1 MSLQS
6 KSGLSRLWMSAP
18 VALVVACGLAVPA
31 MSTLAQEEK
40 KDDFRPFAEV
50 SKDFEKV
57 VSTADGA
64 PSLFTV
70 WKREK
75 DGQLLAELPRTWQG
89 QKHFIALTIPTGEIF
104 AGLQAG
110 DMYVY
115 WKRFDKRMALIMPNT
130 EIRSTG
136 DTESKDSLANH
147 FTDRVILD
155 VPIECMGPGGQ
166 PVIDLDNL
174 LLGNASTFYGSMAAG
189 LNPRLGTIAAVKAF
203 PENVEVSMTAPTA
216 GGRLKTFHWSISQL
230 KDNPAYKPRAADER
244 VGYFTTSFRDLGK
257 FRDDQVA
264 TRYINRW
271 HLEKKEPKLKIS
283 PPKQPIV
290 YYVEHTV
297 PARYRRWVKEGTLY
311 WNKAFEEVGIRDAI
325 EVYYQD
331 KETGAHM
338 DKDPEDVRYNFIRWL
353 ANDIGTAVG
362 PSRAHPLTG
371 EILDADIVLTD
382 GWIRHFWY
390 QANEFA
396 PSVAMEGFGSDTMA
410 WLDKNPQ
417 WDPRVRLAKP
427 EDRSR
432 IITERAM
439 EQARR
444 GVAGVNG
451 WGGAAIAM
459 DPTVESN
466 ADLSRLS
473 EFVRTPSGLC
483 MMSEGLSR
491 DMAVAGLY
499 MDVMGLI
506 DEPPVPDTDDTQK
519 DDAKKDEAKKDE
531 PKKDDGDRLDGIPEW
546 FVGPALAHLTAHEV
560 GHTLGLRHNFKAS
573 SQYTLSE
580 INSEALKGKPNSASV
595 MDYSPIN
602 INMDANAV
610 QGDYSMIG
618 IGSYDMWAIEYGYTL
633 GETKDVLKKVNQ
645 PGHMYLTDEDTG
657 GPDPLARRYDWSKN
671 PIDYAKSLMQLA
683 NLSRGRIIEK
693 FVKDGEPWS
702 KARRGYEI
710 TLSTHLNAVSIM
722 SGWIGGAHINR
733 DRKGD
738 PDGRVPIEPVPAQ
751 VQRDALD
758 FIIANTFFDDTFGLT
773 PELLVRMTVNK
784 DEDARADPTWPINDR
799 IAGVQ
804 SSALTMLMNPGRL
817 RRVYDNEL
825 YKPADQDAVTLP
837 EVLDRVTV
845 AVWKELDGGV
855 SERFTP
861 RKPMISSLRRNLQRE
876 HADRLIDLAMSDGF
890 NEAGKTISTLAALT
904 LRQISSRIEATL
916 KKGDSNID
924 AYTLAHLSDV
934 RTRIDKA
941 LDAGYIRNASGGGG
955 FNPAMFMFGQTAAPV
970 AAYGAGQ
977 NAYAESAAVVAS
989 APAPALVP
997 QTMDTAMPLVNQ
1009 KP

>member
-1 MSLQS
+1 MSLHS

-18 VALVVACGLAVPA
+18 VALVVAAGLAVPA
-31 MSTLAQEEK
+31 LAQEEK
-40 KDDFRPFAEV
+40 KEDFRPFAEV

-57 VSTADGA
+57 VSTADGS

-70 WKREK
+70 WKRDK
-75 DGQLLAELPRTWQG
+75 DGQLLAELPRGWQS

-115 WKRFDKRMALIMPNT
+115 WKRFDKRVALIMPNT

-155 VPIECMGPGGQ
+155 VPIECMGPSGQ

-174 LLGNASTFYGSMAAG
+174 LIGNASTFYGGMAAG
-189 LNPRLGTIAAVKAF
+189 VNPRLATIAGVKAF
-203 PENVEVSMTAPTA
+203 PENVEVSITAPTA
-216 GGRLKTFHWSISQL
+216 GGRLKTFHWSMSLI
-230 KDNPAYKPRAADER
+230 KDNPAYKPRTADER

-257 FRDDQVA
+257 FRDDQVD
-264 TRYINRW
+264 TRFINRW

-362 PSRAHPLTG
+362 PSRAHPITG

-396 PSVAMEGFGSDTMA
+396 PSVAMEGFGSDTLA

-427 EDRSR
+427 EDRQR

-439 EQARR
+439 QQARR
-444 GVAGVNG
+444 GIAGPSG

-459 DPTVESN
+459 DPTVENN

-473 EFVRTPSGLC
+473 EFVRIPSGLC

-506 DEPPVPDTDDTQK
+506 EEPPAGGGEGGD
-519 DDAKKDEAKKDE
+519 AKKDE

-546 FVGPALAHLTAHEV
+546 FVGPALAHLTVHEV

-573 SQYTLSE
+573 SQFSLSE
-580 INSEALKGKPNSASV
+580 INSEAMKGKPNSASV

-602 INMDANAV
+602 INMDKNAV

-618 IGSYDMWAIEYGYTL
+618 IGDYDMWAIEYGYTL
-633 GETKDVLKKVNQ
+633 GDTKDVLKKVNQ

-671 PIDYAKSLMQLA
+671 PIDYAKSLMELA
-683 NLSRGRIIEK
+683 NVSRSRIIEK

-722 SGWIGGAHINR
+722 AGWIGGAHINR

-738 PDGRVPIEPVPAQ
+738 PEGRVPIEPVPAQ

-758 FIIANTFFDDTFGLT
+758 FIINNTFFDDKFGLT
-773 PELLVRMTVNK
+773 PDLLVRMTVNK
-784 DEDARADPTWPINDR
+784 DEDAGADPTWPINDR

-837 EVLDRVTV
+837 EVLDRVS
-845 AVWKELDGGV
+845 AAIWKELDGGV

-876 HADRLIDLAMSDGF
+876 HADRLIDLAMSEGF
-890 NEAGKTISTLAALT
+890 NEAGKTISTLAALR
-904 LRQISSRIEATL
+904 LRDISSRIENTL
-916 KKGDSNID
+916 KQGDSNID
-924 AYTLAHLSDV
+924 AYSLAHLSDV

-941 LDAGYIRNASGGGG
+941 LDAGYIRNAGGGGG
-955 FNPAMFMFGQTAAPV
+955 FNPAMFMFGQPAQANV
-970 AAYGAGQ
+970 
-977 NAYAESAAVVAS
+977 
-989 APAPALVP
+989 APAAASYDPAPTQSYAPPAALTP
-997 QTMDTAMPLVNQ
+997 QPMDTSMPLVNQ

>member
-1 MSLQS
+1 MSLHS

-18 VALVVACGLAVPA
+18 VALVVAAGLAVPA
-31 MSTLAQEEK
+31 LAQEEK
-40 KDDFRPFAEV
+40 KEDFRPFAEV

-57 VSTADGA
+57 VSTADGS

-70 WKREK
+70 WKRDK
-75 DGQLLAELPRTWQG
+75 DGQLLAELPRGWQS

-115 WKRFDKRMALIMPNT
+115 WKRFDKRVALIMPNT

-155 VPIECMGPGGQ
+155 VPIECMGPSGQ

-174 LLGNASTFYGSMAAG
+174 LIGNASTFYGGMAAG
-189 LNPRLGTIAAVKAF
+189 VNPRLATIAGVKAF
-203 PENVEVSMTAPTA
+203 PENVEVSITAPTA
-216 GGRLKTFHWSISQL
+216 GGRLKTFHWSMSLI
-230 KDNPAYKPRAADER
+230 KDNPAYKPRTADER

-257 FRDDQVA
+257 FRDDQVD
-264 TRYINRW
+264 TRFINRW

-362 PSRAHPLTG
+362 PSRAHPITG

-396 PSVAMEGFGSDTMA
+396 PSVAMEGFGSDTLA

-427 EDRSR
+427 EDRQR

-439 EQARR
+439 QQARR
-444 GVAGVNG
+444 GIAGPSG

-459 DPTVESN
+459 DPTVENN

-473 EFVRTPSGLC
+473 EFVRIPSGLC

-506 DEPPVPDTDDTQK
+506 EEPPAGGGEGGD
-519 DDAKKDEAKKDE
+519 AKKDE

-546 FVGPALAHLTAHEV
+546 FVGPALAHLTVHEV

-573 SQYTLSE
+573 SQFSLSE
-580 INSEALKGKPNSASV
+580 INSEAMKGKPTAASV
-595 MDYSPIN
+595 MDYNPIN
-602 INMDANAV
+602 INMDKNAV
-610 QGDYSMIG
+610 QGDYSMMG
-618 IGSYDMWAIEYGYTL
+618 IGDYDMWAIEYGYTL
-633 GETKDVLKKVNQ
+633 GDTKEVLKKVNQ
-645 PGHMYLTDEDTG
+645 PGHNYLTDEDTG

-671 PIDYAKSLMQLA
+671 PIDYAKSLMELA
-683 NLSRGRIIEK
+683 NVSRSRIIEK

-722 SGWIGGAHINR
+722 AGWIGGAHINR

-738 PDGRVPIEPVPAQ
+738 PEGRVPIEPVPAQ

-758 FIIANTFFDDTFGLT
+758 FIINNTFFDDKFGLT
-773 PELLVRMTVNK
+773 PDLLVRMTVNK
-784 DEDARADPTWPINDR
+784 DEDAGADPTWPINDR

-837 EVLDRVTV
+837 EVLDRVS
-845 AVWKELDGGV
+845 AAIWKELDGGV

-876 HADRLIDLAMSDGF
+876 HADRLIDLAMSEGF
-890 NEAGKTISTLAALT
+890 NEAGKTISTLAALR
-904 LRQISSRIEATL
+904 LRDISSRIENTL
-916 KKGDSNID
+916 KQGDSNID
-924 AYTLAHLSDV
+924 AYSLAHLSDV

-941 LDAGYIRNASGGGG
+941 LDAGYIRNAGGGGG
-955 FNPAMFMFGQTAAPV
+955 FNPAMFMFGQPAPV
-970 AAYGAGQ
+970 AQ
-977 NAYAESAAVVAS
+977 TAAAS
-989 APAPALVP
+989 YDPAPTQSYAPPAALTP
-997 QTMDTAMPLVNQ
+997 QPMDTSMPLVNQ